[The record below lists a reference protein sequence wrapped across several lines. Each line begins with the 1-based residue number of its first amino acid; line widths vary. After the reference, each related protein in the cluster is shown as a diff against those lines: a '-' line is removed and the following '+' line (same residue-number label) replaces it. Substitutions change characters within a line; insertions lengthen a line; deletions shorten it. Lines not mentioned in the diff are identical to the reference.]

1 MIKNDT
7 VLEQLNETALPMYIL
22 QSLEGHLSVAQSLDC
37 F

>member
-7 VLEQLNETALPMYIL
+7 VLEPLNETTLPMYIL
-22 QSLEGHLSVAQSLDC
+22 QSLQGHLSVVQSLDC